1 MRRALSVRAQRWG
14 TTRCHVMRV
23 DPKVVLDKNSA
34 ACYTVRSMSTA
45 TQIPLFRR
53 RGGARRGAGRRPG
66 PSPRVRHQG
75 RADFRGRFPGHVTLK
90 VVPGLRSLRD
100 GRILRALEAT
110 LRAACERGPFR
121 VVEYSVQ
128 GDHLHMIV
136 EAADRAAL
144 GRGMKSIAAR
154 VARAVNRVLR
164 RSGKVLRDRYHLRV
178 LKTPLEVRRA
188 LSYVLNNARKHLGAR
203 APRVGRVD
211 SASSGRWF
219 QGWREGVEAI
229 ARAPAPVARAAT
241 WLLRVGWRRHGLLDP
256 SEVPGLR
263 TT

>member
-1 MRRALSVRAQRWG
+1 MR
-14 TTRCHVMRV
+14 H
-23 DPKVVLDKNSA
+23 
-34 ACYTVRSMSTA
+34 RS
-45 TQIPLFRR
+45 RR
-53 RGGARRGAGRRPG
+53 
-66 PSPRVRHQG
+66 
-75 RADFRGRFPGHVTLK
+75 DFRGRFPGHVTLK
-90 VVPGLRSLRD
+90 VIPGLRSLRD
-100 GRILRALEAT
+100 VRILRALEAT
-110 LRAACERGPFR
+110 LRQACERGSFR

-136 EAADRAAL
+136 EAADRASL

-203 APRVGRVD
+203 APRMGRVD
-211 SASSGRWF
+211 PASSGPWF
-219 QGWREGVEAI
+219 LGWRQGVEALT
-229 ARAPAPVARAAT
+229 RSPAPVARAVT

-256 SEVPGLR
+256 SELPGLR
-263 TT
+263 RT